1 MTPSHPCPLRRQPSP
16 CTKSIFLRSVPSGVC
31 GCESACMHEG
41 CESACMHQGCE
52 SALWVHVF
60 GNRKVCGDDD
70 FGSQGLWH
78 RT

>member
-1 MTPSHPCPLRRQPSP
+1 
-16 CTKSIFLRSVPSGVC
+16 
-31 GCESACMHEG
+31 MHEG